1 MEQKSQFG
9 HENQFTHKSNDES
22 KIALKIFILTLT
34 WADGKIRCL
43 PKMLIYVSLKFSVS
57 KSHWTY
63 FECLQPRS
71 DVSRFGSSH
80 TAINRRLA
88 CSHRTS
94 VSLTQM
100 YSNVYFIVFI
110 LLNILITQTTQ
121 RVFYCVIVGLVFYF
135 TALIFLLF
143 LVITDVRMNNRF
155 PTLPPGGTTALP
167 VHVNLFI

>member
-1 MEQKSQFG
+1 MEAQ
-9 HENQFTHKSNDES
+9 
-22 KIALKIFILTLT
+22 AC
-34 WADGKIRCL
+34 WADEDDGDQQVI
-43 PKMLIYVSLKFSVS
+43 IYVNLKFPFL
-57 KSHWTY
+57 KSHWIY

-80 TAINRRLA
+80 AAINPCLA

-110 LLNILITQTTQ
+110 LLNILITQTAQ

-143 LVITDVRMNNRF
+143 LF
-155 PTLPPGGTTALP
+155 KS
-167 VHVNLFI
+167 